1 MAPPKKLTLPSIRM
15 VMVKAPEKDKKLRIG
30 ITHGDLNGISYE
42 VIIKALNDNRLLDM
56 FTPVIYGFSKVLS
69 YNRKN
74 LNLNDFNYKVIRD
87 ADQSQNQKVN
97 IVNLSSEE
105 IKIEFGK
112 STEIAGSLA
121 YKALE
126 QSVQDLK
133 EDKIDVLVT
142 APLDKSNIQSK
153 EFTFPGHTEYLTE
166 RFGSESALMLMVH
179 DNLRVGTIT
188 GHIPLKDVP
197 GKISEELIMSKIS
210 ILNESLIKD
219 FGISK
224 PKIAVLGINPHS
236 GDKGVIGDEEQK
248 VVIPALANAKDK
260 GFIVFGPF
268 PADGFFGSD
277 EYKKYDAVLA
287 MYHDQG
293 LIPFKAIAFEGG
305 VNFTAGLPIVRTSP
319 AHGTAY
325 DKAGKNISS
334 CKSMRQAIYLAIDI
348 YRNRANF
355 EEMNQN
361 PIPTGLIHD
370 TNNARNGRNNQR
382 DSEELIAA
390 QD

>member
-1 MAPPKKLTLPSIRM
+1 MIK
-15 VMVKAPEKDKKLRIG
+15 VPEKDKKLHVG
-30 ITHGDLNGISYE
+30 ITHGDLNGIGYE
-42 VIIKALNDNRLLDM
+42 VIIKALNDKRLLEM
-56 FTPVIYGFSKVLS
+56 FTPVIYGLSKMLS

-74 LNLNDFNYKVIRD
+74 LNLNDFNYKVIRY

-97 IVNLSSEE
+97 IVNLSNDE

-112 STEIAGSLA
+112 STKIAGNYA
-121 YKALE
+121 YTALE

-166 RFGSESALMLMVH
+166 RFGSQSALMLMVH
-179 DNLRVGTIT
+179 DDLRIGTIT

-197 GKISEELIMSKIS
+197 DTISEELILSKIN
-210 ILNESLIKD
+210 ILNASLIMD

-236 GDKGVIGDEEQK
+236 GDKGVIGDEEK
-248 VVIPALANAKDK
+248 NVVIPALAKAKEN
-260 GFIVFGPF
+260 GLVVNGPF

-277 EYKKYDAVLA
+277 EYKKYDAILA

-293 LIPFKAIAFEGG
+293 LIPFKALAFEGG
-305 VNFTAGLPIVRTSP
+305 VNFTAGLPIIRTSP

-334 CKSMRQAIYLAIDI
+334 CKSMREAIYLAIDI
-348 YRNRANF
+348 YRNRTNF
-355 EEMNQN
+355 EEMNDN
-361 PIPTGLIHD
+361 PLPTGLVHD
-370 TNNARNGRNNQR
+370 TNNGRNGRNNHR
-382 DSEELIAA
+382 DPEESIAS
-390 QD
+390 QH

>member
-1 MAPPKKLTLPSIRM
+1 MIK
-15 VMVKAPEKDKKLRIG
+15 VPEKDKKLRIG
-30 ITHGDLNGISYE
+30 ITHGDLNGIGYE
-42 VIIKALNDNRLLDM
+42 VIIKALNDNRLLEM
-56 FTPVIYGFSKVLS
+56 FTPVIYGLSKVLS

-74 LNLNDFNYKVIRD
+74 LNLNDFNYKVIRYS
-87 ADQSQNQKVN
+87 DQSQNQKVN
-97 IVNLSSEE
+97 IVNLSNDE

-112 STEIAGSLA
+112 STEIAGNFA

-133 EDKIDVLVT
+133 GNRIDVLVT

-166 RFGSESALMLMVH
+166 RFGSQSALMLMVH
-179 DNLRVGTIT
+179 NDLRVGTIT

-197 GKISEELIMSKIS
+197 ATISEELILSKIS
-210 ILNESLIKD
+210 ILNTSLIMD

-236 GDKGVIGDEEQK
+236 GDKGVIGDEEK
-248 VVIPALANAKDK
+248 NVVIPALTKAKDN
-260 GFIVFGPF
+260 GFVVNGPF

-277 EYKKYDAVLA
+277 QYKKYDAILA

-293 LIPFKAIAFEGG
+293 LIPFKSLAFEGG

-334 CKSMRQAIYLAIDI
+334 CKSMREAIYLAIDI
-348 YRNRANF
+348 YRNRTNF
-355 EEMNQN
+355 EKMNDN
-361 PIPTGLIHD
+361 PLPTGLVHD
-370 TNNARNGRNNQR
+370 TNNGRNGRNNHR
-382 DSEELIAA
+382 DTEESIASKH
-390 QD
+390 

>member
-1 MAPPKKLTLPSIRM
+1 MIK
-15 VMVKAPEKDKKLRIG
+15 VPEKDKKLRIG
-30 ITHGDLNGISYE
+30 ITHGDLNGIGYE
-42 VIIKALNDNRLLDM
+42 VIIKALNDNRLLEM
-56 FTPVIYGFSKVLS
+56 FTPVIYGLSKVLS

-74 LNLNDFNYKVIRD
+74 LNLNDFNYKVIRY

-97 IVNLSSEE
+97 IVNLSNDE

-112 STEIAGSLA
+112 STEIAGNFA

-133 EDKIDVLVT
+133 GNRIDVLVT

-166 RFGSESALMLMVH
+166 RFGSQSALMLMVH
-179 DNLRVGTIT
+179 NDLRVGTIT

-197 GKISEELIMSKIS
+197 GTISEELILSKIS
-210 ILNESLIKD
+210 ILNTSLIMD

-236 GDKGVIGDEEQK
+236 GDKGVIGDEEK
-248 VVIPALANAKDK
+248 NVVIPALAKAKDD
-260 GFIVFGPF
+260 GFVVNGPF

-277 EYKKYDAVLA
+277 QYKKYDAILA

-293 LIPFKAIAFEGG
+293 LIPFKSLAFEGG

-334 CKSMRQAIYLAIDI
+334 CKSMREAIYLAIDI
-348 YRNRANF
+348 YRNRTNF
-355 EEMNQN
+355 EKMNDN
-361 PIPTGLIHD
+361 PLPTGLVHD
-370 TNNARNGRNNQR
+370 TNNGRNGRNNHR
-382 DSEELIAA
+382 DTEESIASKH
-390 QD
+390 